1 MPQRKCIVLYNPISN
16 EGHLDSWH
24 VLFIEAFLHAG
35 WLVIAWTADLK
46 GLQNKLEKKGLLGHE
61 ALTLYGT
68 DAQAVQPEQTQQ
80 AFRLGLKKH
89 TRLTVGF
96 LRTKL
101 GRVVR
106 LIQALWQSPEQRAQ
120 RLLALKYIDPRSF
133 CADINSILA
142 QTNAHVSAIF
152 NMYIDAYVPGSSAW
166 QQFGFSAPIPWMS
179 LCITPA
185 DIANSSGSQAQDIH
199 PSLPYYAMSDYRGT
213 CLLEDALLESYQARW
228 PNKQFAYLPD
238 VTETGLPVHPTELAK
253 KIKKLA
259 AGRKIVFMGGSIGKQ
274 KNIARWFE
282 LIRKA
287 DSTKWYFVQSGRIN
301 KNNLTTEDA
310 NALAVVQESP
320 PNNLYLYTDYIADEL
335 AFNEIISVVDFIF
348 AVYIEFYRSS
358 NMLSKAAYFEKPI
371 LVANQCLMGDRVTKY
386 GIGLAVPADDT
397 QAIHQGLT
405 ALVELPNLSANFSVY
420 RQDFNQDV
428 LQKRLI
434 FFVEGCLSQ
443 AAGATTTLRQS
454 EKCS

>member
-1 MPQRKCIVLYNPISN
+1 MPQRECIVLYNPISN

-24 VLFIEAFLHAG
+24 VLFIEAFLRAD
-35 WLVIAWTADLK
+35 WVVIAWTADRK
-46 GLQNKLEKKGLLGHE
+46 GLQDKLEKKGLLGHQ
-61 ALTLYGT
+61 ALTLFGT
-68 DAQAVQPEQTQQ
+68 DAQADQPEQTQHALRQ
-80 AFRLGLKKH
+80 SLKKH
-89 TRLTVGF
+89 TRLPSGF
-96 LRTKL
+96 LRIKL
-101 GRVVR
+101 GRVFR
-106 LIQALWQSPEQRAQ
+106 LIQAMWQSPEQRAQ
-120 RLLALKYIDPRSF
+120 RLLALKYIDPKSF

-152 NMYIDAYVPGSSAW
+152 NMYIDAYVPVSSAW

-185 DIANSSGSQAQDIH
+185 DIANPSGSQAQDIH

-213 CLLEDALLESYQARW
+213 CLLEEALLEPYQARW

-238 VTETGLPVHPTELAK
+238 VTETGLPAHPTALATE
-253 KIKKLA
+253 IKKLA

-274 KNIARWFE
+274 KNIARWLE
-282 LIRKA
+282 LIQQA
-287 DSTKWYFVQSGRIN
+287 DSLKWYFVQCGRIN
-301 KNNLTTEDA
+301 KNNLTTADA
-310 NALAVVQESP
+310 NALAVIQSCS
-320 PNNLYLYTDYIADEL
+320 PNNMYMYTDYIADEL
-335 AFNEIISVVDFIF
+335 AFNEIISVADFIF
-348 AVYIEFYRSS
+348 AVYTKFYRSS

-397 QAIHQGLT
+397 QAIHQGLIDL
-405 ALVELPNLSANFSVY
+405 AELQNLCAGFSVY

-434 FFVEGCLSQ
+434 CFVEGCLPQ
-443 AAGATTTLRQS
+443 ATGATTTLRQS